1 MTVPKIVRIL
11 IGIFAL
17 VGIAYAAFV
26 AFFLTANIHHTVCI
40 VYPVMEVSSPDS
52 AYRATVENSTCDQSG
67 LQTKVWL
74 SGDRKSLA
82 GGASSSVFVAPS
94 ARAVGA
100 GTYAP
105 LQLRLTWL
113 DGDHLQIRY
122 PLGTKVDSR
131 VEHVDGI
138 RISFVETDSFAP

>member
-1 MTVPKIVRIL
+1 MAVPKIVRML

-26 AFFLTANIHHTVCI
+26 ASFLTGNIQHTLCI

-52 AYRATVENSTCDQSG
+52 AYRATVENSNCDPSG
-67 LQTKVWL
+67 LRTTVSL
-74 SGDRKSLA
+74 SGDRKSLTD
-82 GGASSSVFVAPS
+82 GTSSVFIAPS
-94 ARAVGA
+94 ARAVEA

-122 PLGTKVDSR
+122 PRGTKVDSR
-131 VEHVDGI
+131 VEHIDGI
-138 RISFVETDSFAP
+138 RISYVETESFAP